1 MLSMNKYYILR
12 IKFIWE
18 ITSNMITLLVH
29 VPKNLLEPSMKKK
42 KDLNTTA
49 SFIEVQMLTVKYEEK
64 GKIKQLLN
72 LVEITAL
79 LATSKNIIK

>member
-29 VPKNLLEPSMKKK
+29 VPKNLLEPSLKKK

>member
-29 VPKNLLEPSMKKK
+29 VPKNLLEPSLKKK
-42 KDLNTTA
+42 KR
-49 SFIEVQMLTVKYEEK
+49 FKYDCK
-64 GKIKQLLN
+64 FY
-72 LVEITAL
+72 
-79 LATSKNIIK
+79 